1 LTTSVDDRD
10 AFDLSEAQQALLDTL
25 TGTVVLPHDGNEI
38 ESTHDVAFVEGGVEL
53 DGSEHP
59 EPTYSPHFEAEVPI
73 ADQLQ
78 QYPEDVSLHQAQ
90 KLSATDDNPES
101 GKADMDMEQLRAEV
115 KRLKEHVRRLESTD
129 GAMAAAAAQTLG
141 QLAAMTFPGGV
152 ASDHIDHEAE
162 THEIQAGPSNYAKG
176 QRQSTD
182 LGGESSESSRNELG
196 ISSRSTRKRK
206 VTDRGVAAK
215 REIVPMNDSTG
226 KRMVIRARTDHLAVR
241 AARSSVRDD
250 RWGVSLT
257 DMFLFFRKRS
267 GKRRVSVVTAS
278 ETCQLKRRRS
288 ISYVDA
294 KHMGSG
300 TGRTR
305 TSARTGTRRSGL
317 AQRSSSSRQYR
328 CESLGLVKSEE
339 TLMVYAY

>member
-1 LTTSVDDRD
+1 MLTTFIDDRD

-25 TGTVVLPHDGNEI
+25 TGTVVLPPEGNEI
-38 ESTHDVAFVEGGVEL
+38 ESTHDVAFVEGRVEL

-73 ADQLQ
+73 TDQLQ

-162 THEIQAGPSNYAKG
+162 THEIQAGPSNYAKS

-206 VTDRGVAAK
+206 ITDRGVAAK

-241 AARSSVRDD
+241 AVLPDHLFETPDGESV
-250 RWGVSLT
+250 
-257 DMFLFFRKRS
+257 
-267 GKRRVSVVTAS
+267 
-278 ETCQLKRRRS
+278 
-288 ISYVDA
+288 
-294 KHMGSG
+294 
-300 TGRTR
+300 
-305 TSARTGTRRSGL
+305 
-317 AQRSSSSRQYR
+317 
-328 CESLGLVKSEE
+328 
-339 TLMVYAY
+339 